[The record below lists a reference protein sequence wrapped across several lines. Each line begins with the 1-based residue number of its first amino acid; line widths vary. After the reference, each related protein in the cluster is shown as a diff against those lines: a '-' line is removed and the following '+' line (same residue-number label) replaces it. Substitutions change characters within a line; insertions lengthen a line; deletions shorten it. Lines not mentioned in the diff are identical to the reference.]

1 HADPAQDPPPMLMA
15 LGAEV
20 VAASAAGERTIALDD
35 LFVDVF
41 TTSLRS
47 DEVLTAIRVPA
58 LAPGT
63 HATYLKFL
71 PQTADDYATVSVA
84 ATMRFTDDGE
94 VADVRVALGA
104 CGPTPLRA
112 RSVEDALAGAVPAAA
127 RCVPGVAAVTPSG
140 TGKYKGSLL
149 VQLGP
154 VRLVLD
160 GDVALTATDE
170 AAGKASV
177 RADAKDSRLGGTVR
191 ATMDLALVDKGE
203 DTEL

>member
-1 HADPAQDPPPMLMA
+1 MCASRSAHA
-15 LGAEV
+15 
-20 VAASAAGERTIALDD
+20 
-35 LFVDVF
+35 
-41 TTSLRS
+41 
-47 DEVLTAIRVPA
+47 
-58 LAPGT
+58 
-63 HATYLKFL
+63 
-71 PQTADDYATVSVA
+71 
-84 ATMRFTDDGE
+84 
-94 VADVRVALGA
+94 VRPRCAH
-104 CGPTPLRA
+104 A
-112 RSVEDALAGAVPAAA
+112 RSKRHCEARGRTRDTSPMPPRVWKLVTDVPAAA

-191 ATMDLALVDKGE
+191 ATMDLTLVDKGE
-203 DTEL
+203 DTELRITSDV